1 MPLPIPMVAL
11 LAPTPE
17 GYGVGLEPLVYL
29 SVILPIL
36 LLFGIWWF
44 GSRNTV

>member
-1 MPLPIPMVAL
+1 MTTPLLAL

-29 SVILPIL
+29 SFIVPVL
-36 LLFGIWWF
+36 LLAGIWWY